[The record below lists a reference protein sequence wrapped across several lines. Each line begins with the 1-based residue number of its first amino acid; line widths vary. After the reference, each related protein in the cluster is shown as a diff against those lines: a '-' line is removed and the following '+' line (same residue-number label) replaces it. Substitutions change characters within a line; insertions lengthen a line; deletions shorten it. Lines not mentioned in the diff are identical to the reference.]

1 MRELTDGAPVGRL
14 RTHTML
20 MENREKVTITGV
32 DDVDNF
38 NEGEVNLMTGA
49 GAITL
54 RGSDLHI
61 NKLSL
66 DEGQLVVEGH
76 ITGVE
81 YSEPDAR
88 GGGFFGRL
96 FR

>member
-1 MRELTDGAPVGRL
+1 MRELTDGTPVGRL

-38 NEGEVNLMTGA
+38 NESEVNLMTGA
-49 GAITL
+49 GYITL
-54 RGSDLHI
+54 KGSDLHI
-61 NKLSL
+61 SKLSL
-66 DEGQLVVEGH
+66 DEGQLIVEGH
-76 ITGVE
+76 IEGVE
-81 YSEPDAR
+81 YSEHDTES
-88 GGGFFGRL
+88 GGFFGRL

>member
-1 MRELTDGAPVGRL
+1 MRELTEGAPVGRL

-20 MENREKVTITGV
+20 LENRQKVTITGV

-38 NEGEVNLMTGA
+38 NESEVNLMTEA
-49 GAITL
+49 GYITL

-66 DEGQLVVEGH
+66 DEGQLVVEGQ
-76 ITGVE
+76 IMGVE
-81 YSEPDAR
+81 YSEHEAQS
-88 GGGFFGRL
+88 GGFFGRL
-96 FR
+96 FK